1 MAKEKTNKSALIR
14 EAVKANKGKTPTE
27 IAEMLNARHGLS
39 LTGQYVST
47 VKSNAR
53 KTRRVI
59 RKVRRMVRRS
69 GHGGIGT
76 NDLAAVRAAM
86 ELVKAVGGIEPAK
99 AALAT
104 VEEIKNL

>member
-1 MAKEKTNKSALIR
+1 VAKEKTNKSALIR
-14 EAVKANKGKTPTE
+14 EAIKANKGKSPSE
-27 IAEMLNARHGLS
+27 IAEMINEKHGLK

-59 RKVRRMVRRS
+59 RKVRRMVRRA
-69 GHGGIGT
+69 GHGGVGT
-76 NDLAAVRAAM
+76 NDLSGVRAAM
-86 ELVKAVGGIEPAK
+86 ELVKAAGGIEAAK